1 MSFMNKPPVR
11 LYILVL
17 LSFIM
22 KLLIGDYNE
31 GRLTEGYYERGDDVP
46 AAVLQELKGRFTEQY
61 REANIRLTEQQLLAA
76 ATPDQDAIQAVH
88 ALGGMDIVL
97 NSLGKYTTEWYQL
110 HHPAE
115 NITWPELLEKHLTQP
130 GLNELN
136 ALVRTVNSERE
147 KLIEHI
153 ERTLVKTMPNTVA
166 VAGGVITAKLLSASG
181 GSARL
186 AVLPSSTI
194 QLLGAEQAL
203 FRFLKQQDNRP
214 PKYGFLYS
222 HPSVQAVPMR
232 QRGKMARALANA
244 IAIAARVDY
253 NHGEY
258 VGDTLKQKV
267 EVRRHALARS

>member
-1 MSFMNKPPVR
+1 MRAVSR
-11 LYILVL
+11 AHT
-17 LSFIM
+17 SGIM
-22 KLLIGDYNE
+22 KILIGDYNE
-31 GRLTEGYYERGDDVP
+31 GRLTQGYHDRGDDVP
-46 AAVLQELKGRFTEQY
+46 TSVLLELKGRFREEY

-88 ALGGMDIVL
+88 ALEGLDTVL

-115 NITWPELLEKHLTQP
+115 NITWPELIEQHITIP

-136 ALVRTVNSERE
+136 ALVRTVNAERE
-147 KLIEHI
+147 KLIAHI
-153 ERTLVKTMPNTVA
+153 ERTLAKTMPNTVA
-166 VAGGVITAKLLSASG
+166 IAGGVVTAKLLSASG
-181 GSARL
+181 GMGRL

-203 FRFLKQQDNRP
+203 FRFLKQQDDRP
-214 PKYGFLYS
+214 PKYGYLYN

-244 IAIAARVDY
+244 IAIAARVDF

-258 VGDTLKQKV
+258 VGETLKQKV
-267 EVRRHALARS
+267 EVRRHALTRT